1 MNTRTDSVE
10 IISPN
15 NVLAN
20 AMLRSV
26 DMVRPRLQATSPD
39 RVAFCVGTQINGAP
53 HLGTSLVHTAAFLL
67 AAATKRMFNVDT
79 VVRFGALDNAPHEIR
94 LDPETH
100 HAYQHT
106 YYHALGRDGIRD
118 LLGKYYQALFDSLA
132 DATGVDYEVETYT
145 TQQAAPAFRHEFL
158 ATLARLDQIR
168 WPLAPSHG
176 QVHLRLPC
184 PQCGWAEKRA
194 ERTRLIRT
202 GSGGADFAAVCTD
215 HGDYEVAVTADTGG
229 YLDLATLY
237 RNLVKERMAARDHV
251 TLSVMV
257 KGGDWAYGSQ
267 LVDEAFAQLPGPPP
281 PPRIFTPMVLTDT
294 GAKLSKS
301 LIREGKVPPPPG
313 VRDWMLDITSW
324 PGDTNSFVDA
334 MVWLVGKMLA
344 DPKHFYR
351 SYTTQEL
358 DRIMGRRPDYHPGV
372 RARQMNLFRRY
383 FDLVASGR
391 KTIEVRVQYPNLR
404 KLAAGEHIR
413 FVCGRDEALTRV
425 KRVAR
430 YTSFEAMLDGEGP
443 ERVNPDSP
451 REQQLANIRRIY
463 GPEKEALGVLAI
475 EIELVT
481 PPAPAPAPRQPQ

>member
-1 MNTRTDSVE
+1 MNGRTDSVE

-26 DMVRPRLQATSPD
+26 DMVRPRLQATNPD

-53 HLGTSLVHTAAFLL
+53 HLGTSLVQTAAFLL
-67 AAATKRMFNVDT
+67 AKATKRAFGVDT
-79 VVRFGALDNAPHEIR
+79 VVRFGALDNAPYEVI

-100 HAYQHT
+100 HAYQQT
-106 YYHALGRDGIRD
+106 YAHALGADGVTD
-118 LLGKYYQALFDSLA
+118 LIDKYYRGMFDSLA
-132 DATGVDYEVETYT
+132 DATGVDYEIETYT
-145 TQQAAPAFRHEFL
+145 SQQADPAFRHELL
-158 ATLARLDQIR
+158 ATLGRLDQIR

-194 ERTRLIRT
+194 ERTRLLRT

-215 HGDYEVAVTADTGG
+215 HGDYEIAVTADTSA

-237 RNLVKERMAARDHV
+237 RNLIKERLAARDHV

-257 KGGDWAYGSQ
+257 KGGDWAYGCQ
-267 LVDEAFAQLPGPPP
+267 LVDEAFVQLPGLAP

-301 LIREGKVPPPPG
+301 LIRNGKVPPPPG
-313 VRDWMLDITSW
+313 THPWMLDVTAW
-324 PGDTNSFVDA
+324 AGDVDSYVDA

-358 DRIMGRRPDYHPGV
+358 DRIMTARP
-372 RARQMNLFRRY
+372 A
-383 FDLVASGR
+383 
-391 KTIEVRVQYPNLR
+391 
-404 KLAAGEHIR
+404 
-413 FVCGRDEALTRV
+413 
-425 KRVAR
+425 
-430 YTSFEAMLDGEGP
+430 
-443 ERVNPDSP
+443 
-451 REQQLANIRRIY
+451 
-463 GPEKEALGVLAI
+463 
-475 EIELVT
+475 
-481 PPAPAPAPRQPQ
+481 

>member
-1 MNTRTDSVE
+1 
-10 IISPN
+10 
-15 NVLAN
+15 VLAN

-26 DMVRPRLQATSPD
+26 DMVRPRLQAMNPE

-53 HLGTSLVHTAAFLL
+53 HLGTSLVQTAAFLL
-67 AAATKRMFNVDT
+67 AQATKRTFNVDA
-79 VVRFGALDNAPHEIR
+79 VVRFGALDNAPYDIR

-100 HAYQHT
+100 HAYQQT
-106 YYHALGRDGIRD
+106 YFHALGTDAISD
-118 LLGKYYQALFDSLA
+118 LIGKCYRGLFDSLA
-132 DATGVDYEVETYT
+132 DATGVDYEIETYT
-145 TQQAAPAFRHEFL
+145 TQQNDPAFRHEFL
-158 ATLARLDQIR
+158 ATLGHLESIR

-176 QVHLRLPC
+176 QVHLRFPC

-194 ERTRLIRT
+194 ERTELLRT

-215 HGDYEVAVTADTGG
+215 HGDYEVSVTADSGG

-237 RNLVKERMAARDHV
+237 RNLVKERAAVRDHV

-257 KGGDWAYGSQ
+257 KGGDWAYGCQ

-281 PPRIFTPMVLTDT
+281 PPRVFTPMVLTDT

-313 VRDWMLDITSW
+313 ARPWMLDVTSW
-324 PGDTNSFVDA
+324 DGDTDSYVDA
-334 MVWLVGKMLA
+334 LVWLVGRMLA

-358 DRIMGRRPDYHPGV
+358 DRLMTARPAMTTGV
-372 RARQMNLFRRY
+372 RARELNLYRRY
-383 FDLVASGR
+383 FDLVAAGR
-391 KTIEVRVQYPNLR
+391 KTVEVRVRYPNLR
-404 KLAAGEHIR
+404 KLAAGDHIR
-413 FVCGRDEALTRV
+413 FVCGRDDCLTRV
-425 KRVAR
+425 KRVAV
-430 YTSFEAMLDGEGP
+430 YNSFEAMLDAEGP
-443 ERVNPDSP
+443 ANVNPDSP

-475 EIELVT
+475 EIELVGQEALT
-481 PPAPAPAPRQPQ
+481 A

>member
-1 MNTRTDSVE
+1 MSGRTDSVE

-26 DMVRPRLQATSPD
+26 DMVRPRLQATNPD

-53 HLGTSLVHTAAFLL
+53 HLGTSLVQTAAFLL
-67 AAATKRMFNVDT
+67 AKATKRIFNVDS
-79 VVRFGALDNAPHEIR
+79 VVRFGALDNAPYDIR

-100 HAYQHT
+100 HAYQQT
-106 YYHALGRDGIRD
+106 YIHALGGDGVAKLID
-118 LLGKYYQALFDSLA
+118 KYYRGMFDSLA
-132 DATGVDYEVETYT
+132 DATGVDYEIETYSA
-145 TQQAAPAFRHEFL
+145 QQADPAFRHEFL
-158 ATLARLDQIR
+158 ATLGRLDQIR

-176 QVHLRLPC
+176 EVHLRLPC
-184 PQCGWAEKRA
+184 PQCGWAEKRS
-194 ERTRLIRT
+194 ERTKLLRT

-215 HGDYEVAVTADTGG
+215 HGGYEIAITADTSA

-257 KGGDWAYGSQ
+257 KGGDWAYGCQ
-267 LVDEAFAQLPGPPP
+267 LVDEAFAQLPGLVP

-301 LIREGKVPPPPG
+301 LIRDGKVPPPPG
-313 VRDWMLDITSW
+313 ARDWMLDVTEW
-324 PGDTNSFVDA
+324 VGDTDSYVDA
-334 MVWLVGKMLA
+334 MVWLVGRMLS

-358 DRIMGRRPDYHPGV
+358 DRIMTSRTAAPAGV
-372 RARQMNLFRRY
+372 RAREMNLYRRY
-383 FDLVASGR
+383 FDLVAAGR

-404 KLAAGEHIR
+404 TLKAGDHIR
-413 FVCGRDEALTRV
+413 FVCGRDDALTKVR
-425 KRVAR
+425 RVAR
-430 YTSFEAMLDGEGP
+430 YRSFEEMLDIEGP
-443 ERVNPDSP
+443 ANVNPDSP

-475 EIELVT
+475 EIELLD
-481 PPAPAPAPRQPQ
+481 PPTGH

>member
-1 MNTRTDSVE
+1 VE

-26 DMVRPRLQATSPD
+26 DMVRPRLQSMGPD

-53 HLGTSLVHTAAFLL
+53 HLGTSLVQTAAFLL
-67 AAATKRMFNVDT
+67 AKQTKRAFGVDT
-79 VVRFGALDNAPHEIR
+79 VVRFGALDNAPYDIR

-100 HAYQHT
+100 HAYQQT
-106 YYHALGRDGIRD
+106 YFRALGADGIED
-118 LLGKYYQALFDSLA
+118 LLGKYYRAMFDSLA
-132 DATGVDYEVETYT
+132 DATGVDHEIETYSD
-145 TQQAAPAFRHEFL
+145 QQASPTFRHEFL
-158 ATLARLDQIR
+158 ATLGRLDQIR

-184 PQCGWAEKRA
+184 PDCGWAEKRA
-194 ERTRLIRT
+194 ERTRLLRAE
-202 GSGGADFAAVCTD
+202 SGGADFAAVCTD
-215 HGDYEVAVTADTGG
+215 HGDYEVAVAADTTTT

-237 RNLVKERMAARDHV
+237 RNLVKERLAARDHV

-257 KGGDWAYGSQ
+257 KGGDWAFGCQ

-301 LIREGKVPPPPG
+301 LIREGKVGRPPG
-313 VRDWMLDITSW
+313 ARAWMLDVTAWEGHTDSY
-324 PGDTNSFVDA
+324 VDA
-334 MVWLVGKMLA
+334 LVWLVGKMLA

-351 SYTTQEL
+351 SYTTVEL
-358 DRIMGRRPDYHPGV
+358 DKIMATCPATTTPGL
-372 RARQMNLFRRY
+372 RAREMNLYRRY
-383 FDLVASGR
+383 FDLVSDGS

-404 KLAAGEHIR
+404 RLASGDYIR

-430 YTSFEAMLDGEGP
+430 YGSFEELLDTEGP
-443 ERVNPDSP
+443 ERVNPASP
-451 REQQLANIRRIY
+451 RDQQLANIRRIY

-475 EIELVT
+475 EIELVD
-481 PPAPAPAPRQPQ
+481 PPTG

>member
-1 MNTRTDSVE
+1 MTGTEPVE

-20 AMLRSV
+20 AMLRAV
-26 DMVRPRLQATSPD
+26 DMVRPRLQAMGPD

-53 HLGTSLVHTAAFLL
+53 HLGTSLVQTAAFLM
-67 AAATKRMFNVDT
+67 AKATKRTFNVDAI
-79 VVRFGALDNAPHEIR
+79 VRFGALDNAPYDIT

-100 HAYQHT
+100 HAYQQT
-106 YYHALGRDGIRD
+106 YYHALGHDGVEELI
-118 LLGKYYQALFDSLA
+118 GKYYRAMFDSLA
-132 DATGVDYEVETYT
+132 DATGVDYEVETYSV
-145 TQQAAPAFRHEFL
+145 QQASPAFRHEFL
-158 ATLARLDQIR
+158 ATLGRLEQIR

-184 PQCGWAEKRA
+184 PECGWAEKRA
-194 ERTRLIRT
+194 ERTRLLRT

-215 HGDYEVAVTADTGG
+215 HGEYEIAVTADNAT
-229 YLDLATLY
+229 YVDLATLY
-237 RNLVKERMAARDHV
+237 RNLVKERLAMRDPV

-257 KGGDWAYGSQ
+257 KGGDWAFGCQ
-267 LVDEAFAQLPGPPP
+267 LVDEAFAQLPGLAP
-281 PPRIFTPMVLTDT
+281 PPRVFTPMVLTDT

-301 LIREGKVPPPPG
+301 LIREGRLPAPPG
-313 VRDWMLDITSW
+313 SAAWMLDVTDW
-324 PGDTNSFVDA
+324 PGDIDSYVDA
-334 MVWLVGKMLA
+334 MVDLVGRMLA

-351 SYTTQEL
+351 SYTTQEI
-358 DRIMGRRPDYHPGV
+358 DRIMSARPATPASS
-372 RARQMNLFRRY
+372 RAREMNLFRRY

-404 KLAAGEHIR
+404 KLAPGDRIR
-413 FVCGRDEALTRV
+413 FICGRDDVLTVV

-430 YTSFEAMLDGEGP
+430 YRSFEEMLDAEGSAN
-443 ERVNPDSP
+443 VNPDSP

-475 EIELVT
+475 EIELER
-481 PPAPAPAPRQPQ
+481 PDSD

>member
-1 MNTRTDSVE
+1 MNGDSVE

-26 DMVRPRLQATSPD
+26 DMVRPRLQAMGPD

-53 HLGTSLVHTAAFLL
+53 HLGTSLVQTAAFLL
-67 AAATKRMFNVDT
+67 AKQTKRAFGVDT
-79 VVRFGALDNAPHEIR
+79 VVRFGALDNAPYDVQ

-100 HAYQHT
+100 HAYQQT
-106 YYHALGRDGIRD
+106 YFHALGAERIED
-118 LLGKYYQALFDSLA
+118 LVAKYYRSMFDSLA

-145 TQQAAPAFRHEFL
+145 SQQASPEFRHEFL
-158 ATLARLDQIR
+158 ATLGRLDQIR

-176 QVHLRLPC
+176 QVHLRFPC

-194 ERTRLIRT
+194 ERTELLRT

-215 HGDYEVAVTADTGG
+215 HGPYEVAVTADTTT

-237 RNLVKERMAARDHV
+237 RNLVKERLAARDHV

-257 KGGDWAYGSQ
+257 KGGDWAFGCQ
-267 LVDEAFAQLPGPPP
+267 LVDEAFAQLPSLTP
-281 PPRIFTPMVLTDT
+281 PPRVFTPMVLTDT

-301 LIREGKVPPPPG
+301 LIREGKVAPPPG
-313 VRDWMLDITSW
+313 ARPWMLDVTAW
-324 PGDTNSFVDA
+324 EGDTDSYVDA
-334 MVWLVGKMLA
+334 LVWLVGRMLA

-351 SYTTQEL
+351 SYTTAEL
-358 DRIMGRRPDYHPGV
+358 DKLMAARPTATTPGL
-372 RARQMNLFRRY
+372 RAREMNLYRRY
-383 FDLVASGR
+383 FDLVAAGT

-404 KLAAGEHIR
+404 RLAAGDYIR
-413 FVCGRDEALTRV
+413 FVCGRDDALTRV

-430 YTSFEAMLDGEGP
+430 YGSFEELLDTEGP
-443 ERVNPDSP
+443 DKVNPASP
-451 REQQLANIRRIY
+451 RDQQLANIRRIY

-481 PPAPAPAPRQPQ
+481 GPTT

>member
-1 MNTRTDSVE
+1 MSSEPVE

-26 DMVRPRLQATSPD
+26 DMVRPRLQATNPD

-53 HLGTSLVHTAAFLL
+53 HLGTSLVQTAAFLL
-67 AAATKRMFNVDT
+67 AKATKRTFNVDA
-79 VVRFGALDNAPHEIR
+79 VVRFGALDNAPYDVR

-100 HAYQHT
+100 HAYQQT
-106 YYHALGRDGIRD
+106 YAHALGDQAVSD
-118 LLGKYYQALFDSLA
+118 LIEKYYRGMFDSLA
-132 DATGVDYEVETYT
+132 DATGVDYEIETYSA
-145 TQQAAPAFRHEFL
+145 QQADPMFRHEFL
-158 ATLARLDQIR
+158 ATLGRLEQIR

-194 ERTRLIRT
+194 ERTELVRT

-215 HGDYEVAVTADTGG
+215 HGEYEVTVTADTDT

-237 RNLVKERMAARDHV
+237 RNLVKERVASRDHV
-251 TLSVMV
+251 TMSVMV
-257 KGGDWAYGSQ
+257 KGGDWAFGCQ
-267 LVDEAFAQLPGPPP
+267 LVDEAFAQLPGLAPPA
-281 PPRIFTPMVLTDT
+281 RIFTPMVLTDT

-301 LIREGKVPPPPG
+301 LIRDGKVPPPPG
-313 VRDWMLDITSW
+313 ARPWMLDVTEW
-324 PGDTNSFVDA
+324 PGDVDSYVDA
-334 MVWLVGKMLA
+334 LVWLVGRMIA

-358 DRIMGRRPDYHPGV
+358 NRVMTSRPATTTGV
-372 RARQMNLFRRY
+372 RAREMNLYRRY
-383 FDLVASGR
+383 FDLVAAGR

-404 KLAAGEHIR
+404 RLKAGDHIR
-413 FVCGRDEALTRV
+413 FVCGRDDALTRV
-425 KRVAR
+425 KRVAK
-430 YTSFEAMLDGEGP
+430 YDSFEKMLDSEGP
-443 ERVNPDSP
+443 ANVNPESP

-475 EIELVT
+475 EIELL
-481 PPAPAPAPRQPQ
+481 APSTDR